1 MRLLDILAK
10 ASEVEEAETAE
21 AVCCWLLIMCDEEV
35 ASLAFDATWRLL
47 LWAVMAEAEAAEAAE
62 AAVAEDP
69 VNANKLALNGLASTI
84 PLALPLATNLPPTSL
99 LPILY
104 FDDEACCEVAAA
116 AMEDE
121 AVMEDEALTSELLL
135 ASKVEVIF
143 RASLDWMDDISALAA
158 ASMVEATA
166 AEGAVLGRCLHLCR
180 LKNKVN
186 FFFFFHL
193 RWKPLKSR

>member
-47 LWAVMAEAEAAEAAE
+47 LWAVTAEAEAAE

-143 RASLDWMDDISALAA
+143 RASLDWMDDISAVAA

-180 LKNKVN
+180 LKNKVTN
-186 FFFFFHL
+186 KLHYE
-193 RWKPLKSR
+193 KSMLDEMNNKQK

>member
-21 AVCCWLLIMCDEEV
+21 AVCCWLLLLIMCDEEV

-47 LWAVMAEAEAAEAAE
+47 LWAVTAEAAE
-62 AAVAEDP
+62 AAVAEVP
-69 VNANKLALNGLASTI
+69 VNANKVALNGLASTI
-84 PLALPLATNLPPTSL
+84 PLALPPATILPATSL

-104 FDDEACCEVAAA
+104 FDEEACCEVAAA

-121 AVMEDEALTSELLL
+121 AVMEDDALTSLLLL

-143 RASLDWMDDISALAA
+143 RASLDWMDDISAVAA

-166 AEGAVLGRCLHLCR
+166 VEGAVLGRCLHLCR
-180 LKNKVN
+180 LKNKVT
-186 FFFFFHL
+186 
-193 RWKPLKSR
+193 KIV

>member
-47 LWAVMAEAEAAEAAE
+47 LCAVTAEAEAAE
-62 AAVAEDP
+62 AAVAEVP

-180 LKNKVN
+180 LKNKVTN
-186 FFFFFHL
+186 KLHYE
-193 RWKPLKSR
+193 KSMLDEMNNKQK

>member
-47 LWAVMAEAEAAEAAE
+47 LLAVMAEAEAAE

>member
-1 MRLLDILAK
+1 MRLLDILAQ
-10 ASEVEEAETAE
+10 ASELEEAETAE
-21 AVCCWLLIMCDEEV
+21 AVCCWLLLLIMCDEV

-99 LPILY
+99 LPTLY
-104 FDDEACCEVAAA
+104 FDDKACCEVAAA

-121 AVMEDEALTSELLL
+121 AVIEDEALTSELLL
-135 ASKVEVIF
+135 ASKVEDIF
-143 RASLDWMDDISALAA
+143 RASLDWMDDISAVAA

-180 LKNKVN
+180 LKNKVT
-186 FFFFFHL
+186 
-193 RWKPLKSR
+193 KIV

>member
-21 AVCCWLLIMCDEEV
+21 AVCCWLLLLIMCDEEV

-47 LWAVMAEAEAAEAAE
+47 LWAVTAEAEAAEAAE
-62 AAVAEDP
+62 AAVAEVP
-69 VNANKLALNGLASTI
+69 VNANKLALNGLGSTI
-84 PLALPLATNLPPTSL
+84 PLALPPATNLPPTSL
-99 LPILY
+99 PLLPTLY
-104 FDDEACCEVAAA
+104 FDDKACCEVEAA

-121 AVMEDEALTSELLL
+121 AVIEDEALTSLLLL

-143 RASLDWMDDISALAA
+143 RASLDWMDDISAVAA

-180 LKNKVN
+180 LKNKITKIV
-186 FFFFFHL
+186 
-193 RWKPLKSR
+193 

>member
-47 LWAVMAEAEAAEAAE
+47 LWAVTAEAEAAE
-62 AAVAEDP
+62 AAVAEVP

-99 LPILY
+99 LPTLY
-104 FDDEACCEVAAA
+104 FDDKACCEVAAA

-143 RASLDWMDDISALAA
+143 RASLDWMDDISAVAA

-180 LKNKVN
+180 LKNKVTN
-186 FFFFFHL
+186 KLHYE
-193 RWKPLKSR
+193 KSMLDEMNNKQK

>member
-21 AVCCWLLIMCDEEV
+21 AVCCWLLIMCDEV

-47 LWAVMAEAEAAEAAE
+47 LWAVTAEAEAAE
-62 AAVAEDP
+62 AAVAEVP

-84 PLALPLATNLPPTSL
+84 PLALLPATNLPPTSL

-143 RASLDWMDDISALAA
+143 RASLDWMDDISAVAA

-180 LKNKVN
+180 LKNKVTN
-186 FFFFFHL
+186 KLHYE
-193 RWKPLKSR
+193 KSMLDEMKNKQK

>member
-180 LKNKVN
+180 LKNKVT
-186 FFFFFHL
+186 
-193 RWKPLKSR
+193 KIV

>member
-47 LWAVMAEAEAAEAAE
+47 LWAVTAEAAE
-62 AAVAEDP
+62 AAVAEVP
-69 VNANKLALNGLASTI
+69 VNANKVALNGLASTI
-84 PLALPLATNLPPTSL
+84 PLALPPATILPATSL

-104 FDDEACCEVAAA
+104 FDEEACCEVAAA

-121 AVMEDEALTSELLL
+121 AVMEDEALTSLLLL
-135 ASKVEVIF
+135 ASKFEVIF
-143 RASLDWMDDISALAA
+143 RASLDWMDDISAVAA

-166 AEGAVLGRCLHLCR
+166 KEGAVLGRCLHLCR
-180 LKNKVN
+180 LKNKATKIV
-186 FFFFFHL
+186 
-193 RWKPLKSR
+193 

>member
-47 LWAVMAEAEAAEAAE
+47 LWAVTAEAEAAE
-62 AAVAEDP
+62 AAVAEVP

-143 RASLDWMDDISALAA
+143 RASLDWMDDISAVAA

-180 LKNKVN
+180 LKNKVTN
-186 FFFFFHL
+186 KLHYE
-193 RWKPLKSR
+193 KSMLDEMNNKQK

>member
-10 ASEVEEAETAE
+10 ASEVEEAEAIC
-21 AVCCWLLIMCDEEV
+21 CCWLLLLIMCDEEV

-47 LWAVMAEAEAAEAAE
+47 LWAVTAEAEAAEAAE
-62 AAVAEDP
+62 AEAAVAEVP

-84 PLALPLATNLPPTSL
+84 PLAMPATNLPPTSL
-99 LPILY
+99 LPTLY
-104 FDDEACCEVAAA
+104 FDDKACCEVAAA
-116 AMEDE
+116 AVEDE

-143 RASLDWMDDISALAA
+143 RASLDWMDDISAVAA

-180 LKNKVN
+180 LKKKSNKNKVN
-186 FFFFFHL
+186 I
-193 RWKPLKSR
+193 S

>member
-47 LWAVMAEAEAAEAAE
+47 LWAVTAEAEAAE
-62 AAVAEDP
+62 AAVAEVP

-84 PLALPLATNLPPTSL
+84 PLALLPATNLPPTSL

-143 RASLDWMDDISALAA
+143 RASLDWMDDISAVAA

-180 LKNKVN
+180 LKNKVTN
-186 FFFFFHL
+186 KLHYE
-193 RWKPLKSR
+193 KSMLDEMKNKQK

>member
-47 LWAVMAEAEAAEAAE
+47 LWAVTAEAEAAEAAE
-62 AAVAEDP
+62 AAVAEVP

-84 PLALPLATNLPPTSL
+84 PLALSPATTLPPTSL
-99 LPILY
+99 LLLPTLY
-104 FDDEACCEVAAA
+104 FDDKACSEVEAAA
-116 AMEDE
+116 IEDE

-143 RASLDWMDDISALAA
+143 RASLDWMDDISAVAA

-180 LKNKVN
+180 LKNRIEKYYIN
-186 FFFFFHL
+186 
-193 RWKPLKSR
+193 

>member
-21 AVCCWLLIMCDEEV
+21 AVCCWLLLLIMCDEEV

-47 LWAVMAEAEAAEAAE
+47 LWAVTAEAEAAE
-62 AAVAEDP
+62 AAVAEVP
-69 VNANKLALNGLASTI
+69 VNANKLALNGLGSTI
-84 PLALPLATNLPPTSL
+84 PLALPPATNLPPTSL
-99 LPILY
+99 LLLPTLY
-104 FDDEACCEVAAA
+104 FDDKACCEVAAA

-121 AVMEDEALTSELLL
+121 AVTEDEAVIEDEALTSELLL
-135 ASKVEVIF
+135 ASTVEVIF
-143 RASLDWMDDISALAA
+143 RASLDWMDDISAVAA

-180 LKNKVN
+180 LKNKVT
-186 FFFFFHL
+186 
-193 RWKPLKSR
+193 KIV

>member
-21 AVCCWLLIMCDEEV
+21 AVCCWLLLLIMCDEV

-47 LWAVMAEAEAAEAAE
+47 LWAVTAEAEAAE
-62 AAVAEDP
+62 AAVAEVP

-143 RASLDWMDDISALAA
+143 RASLDWMDDISAVAA

-166 AEGAVLGRCLHLCR
+166 VEGAVLGRCLHLCR
-180 LKNKVN
+180 LKNKVT
-186 FFFFFHL
+186 
-193 RWKPLKSR
+193 KIV

>member
-21 AVCCWLLIMCDEEV
+21 AVCCWLLLLIMCDEEV

-47 LWAVMAEAEAAEAAE
+47 LWAVTAEAEAAE

-84 PLALPLATNLPPTSL
+84 PLVLSPATTLPPTSL
-99 LPILY
+99 LLLPTLY
-104 FDDEACCEVAAA
+104 FDDKACCEVAAA
-116 AMEDE
+116 AIEDE
-121 AVMEDEALTSELLL
+121 AVMEDEALTSLLLL

-143 RASLDWMDDISALAA
+143 RASLDWMDDISAVAA

-180 LKNKVN
+180 LKNKITKI
-186 FFFFFHL
+186 L
-193 RWKPLKSR
+193 